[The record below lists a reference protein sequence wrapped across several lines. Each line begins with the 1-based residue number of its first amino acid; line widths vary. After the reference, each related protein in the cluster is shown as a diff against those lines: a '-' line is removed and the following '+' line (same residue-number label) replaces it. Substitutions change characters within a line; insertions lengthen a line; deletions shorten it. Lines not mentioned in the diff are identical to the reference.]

1 MGLDMTVAQTTKDID
16 LISMYHIMNVVN
28 DGFDWY
34 LGTDRS
40 RKQDIFH
47 NKSIQVSTL
56 TKNDVLDKIQDDDDK
71 KYSHLK
77 NLTDDEFAKYLNHLC
92 NSIGEFSIENSHLFF
107 DHDKL
112 QCDSLLDSCSWGLRD
127 LIYYTCITDTI
138 TSSDDSIVEID
149 KDKLSS
155 LAKKWKRFGR
165 KLKFIKFIWY
175 IYPEMAERMFYDF
188 IDVNCIMEYDIN
200 ECIYIAN
207 QLNELVKKVDKTS
220 RLWLISSY

>member
-28 DGFDWY
+28 DGFDWN

-40 RKQDIFH
+40 RKYDIFL

-56 TKNDVLDKIQDDDDK
+56 TKNDVLEKIQDDDGK

-77 NLTDDEFAKYLNHLC
+77 NLSDDEFAKYLNHLF
-92 NSIGEFSIENSHLFF
+92 NSIGEFSVENSHLFF
-107 DHDKL
+107 DYDKL
-112 QCDSLLDSCSWGLRD
+112 PGDSLLDSCSWGLRD
-127 LIYYTCITDTI
+127 LIYYNCITDTI

-188 IDVNCIMEYDIN
+188 IDVNNIMEYDIN

-207 QLNELVKKVDKTS
+207 QLNELVKKVDKNS

>member
-1 MGLDMTVAQTTKDID
+1 MGLDMTIAQTTKDID

-56 TKNDVLDKIQDDDDK
+56 TRNDVLDKIQDYR
-71 KYSHLK
+71 YSHLK
-77 NLTDDEFAKYLNHLC
+77 NLSDDEFTKYLNYLC

-112 QCDSLLDSCSWGLRD
+112 PCDSLLDSCSWGLRD

-188 IDVNCIMEYDIN
+188 IDVNSIIEYDIN

-207 QLNELVKKVDKTS
+207 QLSELVKKVGKTS

>member
-1 MGLDMTVAQTTKDID
+1 MGLDMTIAQTTKDID

-28 DGFDWY
+28 DGFDWN

-40 RKQDIFH
+40 RKYDIFL

-56 TKNDVLDKIQDDDDK
+56 TKNDVLEKIQDDDNK

-77 NLTDDEFAKYLNHLC
+77 NLSDDKFSKYLKYLYNA
-92 NSIGEFSIENSHLFF
+92 IGDFHIENSHLFF
-107 DHDKL
+107 DYDKL
-112 QCDSLLDSCSWGLRD
+112 PGDSLLDSCSWGLRD

-188 IDVNCIMEYDIN
+188 IDVNSIIEYDIN

-207 QLNELVKKVDKTS
+207 QLSELVKKVDKTS

>member
-1 MGLDMTVAQTTKDID
+1 MGLDMTVAQTTMDID

-56 TKNDVLDKIQDDDDK
+56 TRNDVLDKIQDYR
-71 KYSHLK
+71 YSHLK
-77 NLTDDEFAKYLNHLC
+77 NLSDDEFAKYLNYLC
-92 NSIGEFSIENSHLFF
+92 NSIGEFSIDNSHLFF

-112 QCDSLLDSCSWGLRD
+112 PCYSLLDSCSWGLRD
-127 LIYYTCITDTI
+127 LIYYNCTTNII
-138 TSSDDSIVEID
+138 TSSDDSIVELD

-175 IYPEMAERMFYDF
+175 IYPEMAERMFYDW
-188 IDVNCIMEYDIN
+188 IDVNNIMEYDIN

-207 QLNELVKKVDKTS
+207 QLNELVKKVDKNS

>member
-1 MGLDMTVAQTTKDID
+1 MTIAQTTKDID

-28 DGFDWY
+28 DGFDWH

-40 RKQDIFH
+40 RKYDIFH
-47 NKSIQVSTL
+47 IKSIQVSTL
-56 TKNDVLDKIQDDDDK
+56 TKNDVLEKIQDDK

-92 NSIGEFSIENSHLFF
+92 NSIGEFSVENSHLFF
-107 DHDKL
+107 DYDKL
-112 QCDSLLDSCSWGLRD
+112 PGDSLLDSCSWGLRD
-127 LIYYTCITDTI
+127 LIYYNCITDTI

-175 IYPEMAERMFYDF
+175 TSFSCINKMLWMEFEVHYMYHLMK
-188 IDVNCIMEYDIN
+188 NC
-200 ECIYIAN
+200 
-207 QLNELVKKVDKTS
+207 LKP
-220 RLWLISSY
+220 

>member
-1 MGLDMTVAQTTKDID
+1 MGLDMTIAQTTKDID

-28 DGFDWY
+28 DGFDWN

-40 RKQDIFH
+40 RKYDIFL

-56 TKNDVLDKIQDDDDK
+56 TKNDVLEKIQDDK

-77 NLTDDEFAKYLNHLC
+77 NLSDDEFTKYLNYLC

-112 QCDSLLDSCSWGLRD
+112 PCDSLLDSCSWGLRD
-127 LIYYTCITDTI
+127 LIYYNCITDTI

-149 KDKLSS
+149 KNKLSS

-188 IDVNCIMEYDIN
+188 IDVNSIIEYDIN

-207 QLNELVKKVDKTS
+207 QLSELVKKVGKTS

>member
-1 MGLDMTVAQTTKDID
+1 MIK
-16 LISMYHIMNVVN
+16 
-28 DGFDWY
+28 F
-34 LGTDRS
+34 
-40 RKQDIFH
+40 
-47 NKSIQVSTL
+47 STL
-56 TKNDVLDKIQDDDDK
+56 TRNDVLDKIQDYR
-71 KYSHLK
+71 YSHLK
-77 NLTDDEFAKYLNHLC
+77 NLSDDEFAKYLNYLC

-112 QCDSLLDSCSWGLRD
+112 PCDSLLDSCSWGLRD
-127 LIYYTCITDTI
+127 LIYYNCITDTI
-138 TSSDDSIVEID
+138 ISSDDSIVEID
-149 KDKLSS
+149 KNKLSS

-188 IDVNCIMEYDIN
+188 IDVNIIMEYDIN

-207 QLNELVKKVDKTS
+207 QLNELVKKVDKAS